1 MEDPPTIEPIEEV
14 MATST
19 LDVPDSDIEKDVEP
33 ITEGAIEE
41 DEESNE
47 TFELPETEKPSR
59 PPIELKLLPF
69 GLRYAFFNS
78 NLVSPIVISNK
89 LSEEDVTRLIVVLEK
104 HQPVFGYALRD
115 LKGISP
121 ALCTHQI
128 HVNLEIISSREPQ

>member
-1 MEDPPTIEPIEEV
+1 MEDSPVIEPIEEV
-14 MATST
+14 VAV
-19 LDVPDSDIEKDVEP
+19 LVFDSPELALERDTKEFTK
-33 ITEGAIEE
+33 EE
-41 DEESNE
+41 DEFDK
-47 TFELPETEKPSR
+47 TFELPEFEKPSR

>member
-1 MEDPPTIEPIEEV
+1 MEDSPVIEPIEEV
-14 MATST
+14 VAV
-19 LDVPDSDIEKDVEP
+19 LVFDSPELALERDTNEFTK
-33 ITEGAIEE
+33 EE
-41 DEESNE
+41 DEFDK
-47 TFELPETEKPSR
+47 TFELPEFEKPSR